1 MYQIQMVLPAKK
13 EELDMA
19 GRNKIKTDSILKNFW
34 KNNEHFADLFNAVVF
49 DGRSVLNPNDLT
61 EVDTDLSS
69 TLKFNGHVETVQ
81 RVFDVVKKAAN
92 GVEFVI
98 LGLENQEEV
107 HYAMPLRHMLGD
119 ALSYLKEY
127 NEVVAKN
134 RKINQL
140 SSSSEFLS
148 GISKE
153 ERLHP
158 IISLCVYYGD
168 EEWDGPLCLT
178 DMLDIP
184 EDWKELVSDY
194 KMNLVQVRKSGLLK
208 FQNEDV
214 DTVFKMIRLIYNKR
228 YEEFNENYEGKLMDT
243 ELALVIGSITN
254 SQRIINQALNA
265 EKKGE
270 KMNMC
275 KVWEEIEQNAISK
288 GISQGVSQ
296 GKEEML
302 RDLVRKKLC
311 KRKSVKEI
319 ANELEQECSV
329 VQKII
334 DELEVTEAA
343 E

>member
-1 MYQIQMVLPAKK
+1 
-13 EELDMA
+13 
-19 GRNKIKTDSILKNFW
+19 
-34 KNNEHFADLFNAVVF
+34 
-49 DGRSVLNPNDLT
+49 
-61 EVDTDLSS
+61 
-69 TLKFNGHVETVQ
+69 
-81 RVFDVVKKAAN
+81 
-92 GVEFVI
+92 
-98 LGLENQEEV
+98 
-107 HYAMPLRHMLGD
+107 MPLRHMLGD